1 VVSKSATVGFLG
13 AFDVMK
19 FPLSFEGSLPSSGND
34 DPARPRPAKLKA
46 IWDVRNAIHPQLAKL
61 RQTHKAFRGDD
72 GASHFMLVRLNDLVV
87 VDDQQ
92 FLPLVRPN
100 LMLKCGL
107 RIEMLVNHEVASVLT
122 KTGDLDNRL
131 KTLVDGLRCPK
142 GPQEVKRYKPGD
154 ADPYYCLLED
164 DALITSLQIETH
176 RNFAAP
182 ADAPPDHARL
192 NIMVTIEPAE
202 SDVVNRPFQ
211 GD

>member
-1 VVSKSATVGFLG
+1 MWG
-13 AFDVMK
+13 
-19 FPLSFEGSLPSSGND
+19 
-34 DPARPRPAKLKA
+34 
-46 IWDVRNAIHPQLAKL
+46 IRNAIHPQLARL
-61 RQTHKAFRGDD
+61 RQTHKAFRGDN
-72 GASHFMLVRLNDLVV
+72 GASHFMLVRLNEPVV
-87 VDDQQ
+87 VGDQQ
-92 FLPLVRPN
+92 FLPLVRPA

-131 KTLVDGLRCPK
+131 KTLFDGLRCPT
-142 GPQEVKRYKPGD
+142 GPQEVKQYKL
-154 ADPYYCLLED
+154 ADTGPYHCLLED

-182 ADAPPDHARL
+182 TDAPLDHVRL

-211 GD
+211 SD